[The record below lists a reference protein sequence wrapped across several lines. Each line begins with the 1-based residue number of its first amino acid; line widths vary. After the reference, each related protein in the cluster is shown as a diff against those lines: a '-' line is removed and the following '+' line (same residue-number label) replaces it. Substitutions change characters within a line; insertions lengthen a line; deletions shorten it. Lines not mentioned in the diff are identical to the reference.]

1 MTKIIHGIYE
11 RGVIRPL
18 KKLPFSNRQKIELR
32 IEVPDSVTEATK
44 AIIRIP
50 RRFGKTVAESSQLS
64 ILES

>member
-1 MTKIIHGIYE
+1 MTKTIFGIYE

-32 IEVPDSVTEATK
+32 IEVSNTTTESTQ

-50 RRFGKTVAESSQLS
+50 RRIGKQIAESAQFSS
-64 ILES
+64 LEG